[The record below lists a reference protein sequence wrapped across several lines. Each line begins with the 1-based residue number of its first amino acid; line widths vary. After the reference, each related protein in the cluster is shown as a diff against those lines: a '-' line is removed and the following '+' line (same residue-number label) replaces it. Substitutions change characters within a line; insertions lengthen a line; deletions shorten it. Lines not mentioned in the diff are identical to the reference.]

1 MNINEIVNKAK
12 KDIDDGAFDVHLH
25 GERLPVI
32 LVDRSAGNFYGF
44 KYKKQPGHNRHHIS
58 RSCDSRP
65 VSEDIPAELYGVPEN
80 KYNYYS

>member
-1 MNINEIVNKAK
+1 MNINERVKKAHRE
-12 KDIDDGAFDVHLH
+12 IDRGEHDVHLH
-25 GERLPVI
+25 GERLPVV

-44 KYKKQPGHNRHHIS
+44 KYKKQPGHNRRHLS

-65 VSEDIPAELYGVPEN
+65 VSEDIPPELYGVPEN